1 MTVSEAVN
9 APDEG
14 CFYDELG
21 FVLGID
27 MSESGDAGADDFTA
41 VTEGVF
47 SVSADFSPRV
57 VIRDYVDGDRAV
69 PVSKRGS
76 ITVKFLCIAGDAVQE
91 RIMRCAENGVPVRCV
106 YTDGSNMAF
115 EGYMLISQAGDV
127 PSEVYGRT
135 VTAVFTV
142 C

>member
-14 CFYDELG
+14 GFYDELG
-21 FVLGID
+21 FMLGID
-27 MSESGDAGADDFTA
+27 MSEGGNASADDFTA

-76 ITVKFLCIAGDAVQE
+76 ITVKFLRIAGNAVQE
-91 RIMRCAENGVPVRCV
+91 KIMLCAENGVPVRCV
-106 YTDGSNMAF
+106 YTDGGNTAF
-115 EGYMLISQAGDV
+115 EGDMLIGQAGDV

>member
-1 MTVSEAVN
+1 MTVTEAVKSPN
-9 APDEG
+9 DG

-27 MSESGDAGADDFTA
+27 MSESGEDTNSFAA

-76 ITVKFLCIAGDAVQE
+76 ITVKFLRIKGDSVQE
-91 RIMRCAENGVPVRCV
+91 KIMRCSENGIPVRCI
-106 YTDGSNMAF
+106 YTDGSRSAF
-115 EGYMLISQAGDV
+115 EGMMLISQAGDM
-127 PSEVYGRT
+127 PSEICGRT
-135 VTAVFTV
+135 VTAVFTK

>member
-41 VTEGVF
+41 VT
-47 SVSADFSPRV
+47 
-57 VIRDYVDGDRAV
+57 
-69 PVSKRGS
+69 
-76 ITVKFLCIAGDAVQE
+76 
-91 RIMRCAENGVPVRCV
+91 
-106 YTDGSNMAF
+106 
-115 EGYMLISQAGDV
+115 
-127 PSEVYGRT
+127 
-135 VTAVFTV
+135 
-142 C
+142 

>member
-1 MTVSEAVN
+1 MTVSEAVT
-9 APDEG
+9 APNDG

-27 MSESGDAGADDFTA
+27 MLESGDADTDSFTA

-76 ITVKFLCIAGDAVQE
+76 ITVKFLRIAGDTVQE
-91 RIMRCAENGVPVRCV
+91 KIMRCAGNGIPVRCI
-106 YTDGSNMAF
+106 YTDGSNAAF
-115 EGYMLISQAGDV
+115 EGNMLISQAGDAT
-127 PSEVYGRT
+127 SEIYGRT
-135 VTAVFTV
+135 VTAVFTE

>member
-1 MTVSEAVN
+1 MTVKEAVN
-9 APDEG
+9 LPDEG

-21 FVLGID
+21 YVLGID
-27 MSESGDAGADDFTA
+27 MSESGNAETNSFTA

-76 ITVKFLCIAGDAVQE
+76 ITVKLLRIIGDAVQE
-91 RIMRCAENGVPVRCV
+91 KIIRCAESGIPVRCV
-106 YTDGSNMAF
+106 YTDGGNIAF
-115 EGYMLISQAGDV
+115 EGNMLIGQVSDT

>member
-1 MTVSEAVN
+1 MTVREAVN
-9 APDEG
+9 AAEEG
-14 CFYDELG
+14 MFYDFLG
-21 FVLGID
+21 FVIGID
-27 MSESGDAGADDFTA
+27 MSESGEAKADDLTA

-57 VIRDYVDGDRAV
+57 VMRDYVDGDRAV

-76 ITVKFLCIAGDAVQE
+76 ITVKFLRIKGDIVQE
-91 RIMRCAENGVPVRCV
+91 KILKCAEEGIPVRCV
-106 YTDGSNMAF
+106 YTDGESTAF
-115 EGYMLISQAGDV
+115 EGNMLISRAEDI
-127 PSEVYGRT
+127 PSGIYGRE

>member
-14 CFYDELG
+14 GFYDELG

-27 MSESGDAGADDFTA
+27 MSESGDAGTDDFTA

-57 VIRDYVDGDRAV
+57 VIRDYVDGLCLFL
-69 PVSKRGS
+69 RGAA
-76 ITVKFLCIAGDAVQE
+76 L
-91 RIMRCAENGVPVRCV
+91 R
-106 YTDGSNMAF
+106 
-115 EGYMLISQAGDV
+115 
-127 PSEVYGRT
+127 
-135 VTAVFTV
+135 
-142 C
+142 

>member
-1 MTVSEAVN
+1 M
-9 APDEG
+9 
-14 CFYDELG
+14 
-21 FVLGID
+21 
-27 MSESGDAGADDFTA
+27 
-41 VTEGVF
+41 
-47 SVSADFSPRV
+47 ADFSPRI

-76 ITVKFLCIAGDAVQE
+76 ITVKFLRIAGDAVQE